1 MALLHE
7 QIHGHICYLV
17 NARIIKF
24 IPNEIRIMFSR
35 CLALLCFLIIKTINL
50 KYLVG
55 ERYKGCISRLPL
67 SVYSSVIKHLALAYM
82 PCCLR
87 RVFNS
92 WNYRLNFLMMDDM
105 CFYIKNDHAT
115 VELLNYSHRI
125 QSMVYTR
132 LSLMLTSLRSYV
144 IIT

>member
-1 MALLHE
+1 M
-7 QIHGHICYLV
+7 
-17 NARIIKF
+17 KF

-35 CLALLCFLIIKTINL
+35 SLALLWFLIIKTFNL

-55 ERYKGCISRLPL
+55 ERYKGWISRPPL
-67 SVYSSVIKHLALAYM
+67 SVYSSVIKHLTLAYM
-82 PCCLR
+82 PCSLR

-115 VELLNYSHRI
+115 VELLNDSHRF
-125 QSMVYTR
+125 QAMVYTR
-132 LSLMLTSLRSYV
+132 LSLMLTSLRNYV

>member
-1 MALLHE
+1 M
-7 QIHGHICYLV
+7 
-17 NARIIKF
+17 KF

-35 CLALLCFLIIKTINL
+35 CLELLWFLIIKTFNL

-55 ERYKGCISRLPL
+55 ERYKGCISRPPL
-67 SVYSSVIKHLALAYM
+67 SVYSSVIKHFALAYM
-82 PCCLR
+82 PCSLR

-92 WNYRLNFLMMDDM
+92 WNYILNFLMMDM

-132 LSLMLTSLRSYV
+132 LSLMLTSLRSYI